1 MFVGWRCGRVDRQM
15 SSGCWGKVR
24 YSELLQDGEGPQREY
39 QISSDPLEMGAELG
53 PIPAPRQPWL
63 LREATRLPLIS
74 GRVSLL
80 PLFIS
85 SHTPPPQGFHRP
97 AASPAPP
104 QPRPLIGGGVEGGR
118 SGRGKERRGHRVR
131 TTDLNNPAE
140 HEGPGKCPM
149 NGSHHPKGLVRSLS
163 QPWAGNPTKHKN

>member
-74 GRVSLL
+74 DRVFSLCSFPPTL
-80 PLFIS
+80 PHLKAFID
-85 SHTPPPQGFHRP
+85 QQLLQ
-97 AASPAPP
+97 PP

-140 HEGPGKCPM
+140 HQGPGKCPM